1 MVAATAAWAV
11 VTALAG
17 RVRQAGALIDEVG
30 DASSSTSA
38 WSKGVCAL
46 ARGIHEYHA
55 DNPLAANAASGE
67 ARTLLRAGVHRDVV
81 LPMLRARLKASIG
94 DEAGAAR
101 LRSRAMARST
111 PRLLSIVSEAL
122 GMSMISAVD
131 ARTAL
136 DAESGAQHPYACAR
150 RSLRLAY
157 TSHEEQRWDEAWAA
171 LDHAL
176 ALVDRHRFHRIA
188 LDSGLDLRP
197 MLRDYIA
204 QAGTFTPLAWRLLQ
218 RLPTVREGDS
228 TPAVETLTDR
238 ELAVLRQLP
247 SMKSNQE
254 IAAEMYFSVNTI
266 KTHLKSI
273 YRKLGVNRRRDAV
286 EEARARSL
294 L

>member
-1 MVAATAAWAV
+1 MISSV
-11 VTALAG
+11 
-17 RVRQAGALIDEVG
+17 E
-30 DASSSTSA
+30 ASPSFD
-38 WSKGVCAL
+38 G
-46 ARGIHEYHA
+46 
-55 DNPLAANAASGE
+55 
-67 ARTLLRAGVHRDVV
+67 DVV
-81 LPMLRARLKASIG
+81 AR
-94 DEAGAAR
+94 
-101 LRSRAMARST
+101 
-111 PRLLSIVSEAL
+111 
-122 GMSMISAVD
+122 
-131 ARTAL
+131 
-136 DAESGAQHPYACAR
+136 HPYACAR

-157 TSHEEQRWDEAWAA
+157 TSYEEQRRDDAWTAT
-171 LDHAL
+171 DHAL

-188 LDSGLDLRP
+188 IDSGLDLRP

-218 RLPTVREGDS
+218 RLPTERDGGALA
-228 TPAVETLTDR
+228 TVETLTDR
-238 ELAVLRQLP
+238 ELAVLRHLP